1 MFSFTDR
8 VFLAHERDRK
18 LFSNDMIVFT
28 KTFKYDPYCDDFGP
42 LNLSCVYRFC
52 EIIVQK
58 LKANPGKFLVY
69 QVEDGIRNFTNGAF
83 LIGSYMILV
92 EQVSPENIWKKLLE
106 SKVKSEPYRDATFV
120 NDEFGLTLLD
130 CWRALAKVKGLGWI
144 SANEGEGRYD
154 IDEYEHYDSALNGEF
169 QEIVPDKFVAFRGPE
184 ILPGD
189 EYYED
194 IGGRRVF
201 SAHYYADVLHDFGVV
216 AVIRLN
222 DSDYDPDIFRRNDI
236 EHYDLIF
243 DDCTAPPQPLV
254 TRFLDIVDSHSA
266 PAGRRSSNG
275 ERQGHAIAV
284 HCFAGLGRTGTLVAL
299 YLMLEYRFSAREA
312 IGWLRV
318 VRPGSVIGDQ
328 QRYLADVEVRLRT
341 SGHYPCSAPAIPC
354 PFPSAGDLKTLPTS
368 FLPPRAGKLALSSFP
383 SGGSSCV
390 AGALPT
396 GWSDR
401 PRALY
406 PPKAAAD
413 ADVRAMQL
421 RHAVL
426 GRQLHLS

>member
-1 MFSFTDR
+1 MISFTDR
-8 VFLAHERDRK
+8 IFLAHERDRK
-18 LFSNDMIVFT
+18 LFTSDMLVFT

-52 EIIVQK
+52 ETLIRKMKAGQGKIV
-58 LKANPGKFLVY
+58 VY

-83 LIGSYMILV
+83 LVGAYMILV
-92 EQVSPENIWKKLLE
+92 EQVPPENIWKKFAE
-106 SKVKSEPYRDATFV
+106 SKAKSEPYRDATFV
-120 NDEFGLTLLD
+120 NDQFGLTLLD
-130 CWRALAKVKGLGWI
+130 CWKALAKVKGLGWI

-154 IDEYEHYDSALNGEF
+154 IDEYEHYDSPLNGEF
-169 QEIVPDKFVAFRGPE
+169 QEIVPDKFVAFRGPDT
-184 ILPGD
+184 LPGD

-201 SAHYYADVLHDFGVV
+201 SAHYYADVLHDFGVA

-222 DSDYDPDIFRRNDI
+222 DSDYDPDIFRRNGI

-266 PAGRRSSNG
+266 RSGRKSSG
-275 ERQGHAIAV
+275 DEREGHAIAV

-299 YLMLEYRFSAREA
+299 YLMLEYRFAAREA

-328 QRYLADVEVRLRT
+328 QRYLAEVEVRLRT
-341 SGHYPCSAPAIPC
+341 SGHYPTTAPPIPC
-354 PFPSAGDLKTLPTS
+354 PFPAAGDLKELPTS
-368 FLPPRAGKLALSSFP
+368 FLPPRAGKLALSSSP
-383 SGGSSCV
+383 PGGSHCL
-390 AGALPT
+390 AAPLPSM
-396 GWSDR
+396 WRDR
-401 PRALY
+401 PAFT
-406 PPKAAAD
+406 PMAAAD
-413 ADVRAMQL
+413 ADVRAHQL
-421 RHAVL
+421 RQAVL
-426 GRQLHLS
+426 ARQLHLS